1 MTLIAVLADDLT
13 SALDGAAPFAARGL
27 SVRVV
32 LRASAITLDG
42 ADVLAVDLD
51 SRFLPPGVAQR
62 RFHAA
67 AQRLRSAALV
77 YKTVDSTLRGNLG
90 PEAQGA
96 LAGAG
101 RQRAEVAPA
110 FPAAGRTTE
119 QGLQRV
125 HGVPLER
132 TVFASDP
139 RSPVATSDVAE
150 RMHGLQPDCM
160 RVHDATH
167 DHDLDAIVAAV
178 GWHRPD
184 VLWVGSPGLAAAL
197 ARALPAMPIPGTQGR
212 SAAAA
217 EPLPAAPAPRPC
229 RRVLVV
235 VGSLHPANQAQV
247 DCLARAGVPVIG
259 LPADT
264 AIPFDPGPLA
274 ATVAQALARHPV
286 VCLAS
291 PRMADAGTG
300 TPACAAP
307 ALQLAQVVA
316 RCAPH
321 FDALVAT
328 GGDTARRTVDAMRA
342 RALDLLGE
350 VEPGVPFGLLRLQG
364 RQLPFSTKAGGFG
377 SADTLLRCVRLL
389 QSMPPHSPPQ
399 QAPTP

>member
-32 LRASAITLDG
+32 LRASAITPG
-42 ADVLAVDLD
+42 SADVLAVDLD
-51 SRFLPPGVAQR
+51 SRFLRPGVAQR
-62 RFHAA
+62 RFHGA

-90 PEAQGA
+90 AEAQGA

-110 FPAAGRTTE
+110 FPAAGRTTV

-125 HGVPLER
+125 QGMPLEH

-139 RSPVATSDVAE
+139 RTPVTTSNVAE
-150 RMHGLQPDCM
+150 RMHGLPPDGM

-178 GWHRPD
+178 GWQRPG

-212 SAAAA
+212 PAAVAGR
-217 EPLPAAPAPRPC
+217 LPAAPAPRPC

-247 DCLARAGVPVIG
+247 DGLAHAGVPVIG
-259 LPADT
+259 LPVDT
-264 AIPFDPGPLA
+264 GSPFDPAPLA
-274 ATVAQALARHPV
+274 ARVAQALARHPV

-291 PRMADAGTG
+291 PRMADAATG

-307 ALQLAQVVA
+307 ALQLAQLVV

-328 GGDTARRTVDAMRA
+328 GGDTARRMVDALRA
-342 RALDLLGE
+342 RSLDLLGE
-350 VEPGVPFGLLRLQG
+350 VEPGVPFGMLRLQG
-364 RQLPFSTKAGGFG
+364 RQIPFSTKAGGFG
-377 SADTLLRCVRLL
+377 SADTLLRCVQLL
-389 QSMPPHSPPQ
+389 QSLPTHSPQ
-399 QAPTP
+399 QRPTP